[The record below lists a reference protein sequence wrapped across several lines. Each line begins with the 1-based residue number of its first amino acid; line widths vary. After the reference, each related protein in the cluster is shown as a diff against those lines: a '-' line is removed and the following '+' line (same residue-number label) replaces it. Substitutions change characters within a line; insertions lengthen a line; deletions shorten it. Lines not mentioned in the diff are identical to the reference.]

1 MIITIDTG
9 QTFPFSWPKL
19 RQLSTREKKCQKGQK
34 LTDQLSFPKIPIPS
48 SVYVIE
54 TILSCSFRLSSEDKQ
69 ARYCNSA
76 SPNLTLT
83 DKLNL
88 LLNGGHSD
96 TNIIQQNLLLLLPLS
111 LSLQSPP
118 SPPISRRVCNSLSM
132 LVRSSQKSDPLE
144 EKP

>member
-88 LLNGGHSD
+88 LLDGGHSD
-96 TNIIQQNLLLLLPLS
+96 TNIIQQNLLLLLLPLS
-111 LSLQSPP
+111 LSLCNRLLALR
-118 SPPISRRVCNSLSM
+118 SRVVSAILSQC
-132 LVRSSQKSDPLE
+132 LFAVLRSQIH
-144 EKP
+144 